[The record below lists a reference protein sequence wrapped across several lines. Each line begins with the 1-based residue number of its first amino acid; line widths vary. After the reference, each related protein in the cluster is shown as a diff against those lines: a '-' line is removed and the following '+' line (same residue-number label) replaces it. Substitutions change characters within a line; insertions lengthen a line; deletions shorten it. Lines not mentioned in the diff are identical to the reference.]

1 MSTIIICAG
10 KSLSPAPG
18 RYNSAGFDAAV
29 REMSASLCPPYE
41 GKRLNPEGKNV
52 LIGEGRPALDT
63 AEKNPSPLRMVG
75 GQYAQRDCFS
85 FLHRHRA

>member
-10 KSLSPAPG
+10 KSLSPAPE

-41 GKRLNPEGKNV
+41 GKRLNAEGKTV
-52 LIGEGRPALDT
+52 LIGE
-63 AEKNPSPLRMVG
+63 
-75 GQYAQRDCFS
+75 
-85 FLHRHRA
+85 